1 MQKIEMVHIAR
12 RAHRIVTTHFSP
24 KLPGEADGG
33 FKNPREQPAA
43 LSFDPPETGGNTCFL
58 SGFQFTYNITG
69 KNGFQSTGEDKPA
82 LFKGL
87 LDNICRIYLQFQKKK
102 VY

>member
-1 MQKIEMVHIAR
+1 MSQLI
-12 RAHRIVTTHFSP
+12 FLPNSP
-24 KLPGEADGG
+24 EKQTVAS
-33 FKNPREQPAA
+33 KNPREQPAA